1 MKITITRD
9 EHEFDVTA
17 AWRIIRQMLENPTSV
32 IGLSTGETTKGMHRL
47 VSEIHERY
55 PFDVSRVTLFN
66 VDEIVNIPRSYEGS
80 CYTMI
85 QTMLAGPLG
94 IAADHFIMPPTES
107 DDFEKECL
115 RFEEKIAACGGADL
129 QILGIG
135 TNGHVGINQP
145 GTPFGRKTWV
155 SPLHPELE
163 ARVRKE
169 AHIRPEVELGGLT
182 RGISEIMSSRKLIL
196 VAKGEHKAE
205 IIEKA
210 IHGPITTDL
219 PASVIQ
225 LHPNCEVLVDAAAGA
240 RLR

>member
-1 MKITITRD
+1 MKITITRN
-9 EHEFDVTA
+9 ETEFDTTA
-17 AWRIIRQMLENPTSV
+17 AWRIIRQMLENPASV
-32 IGLSTGETTKGMHRL
+32 IGLSTGETTKGMHRI
-47 VSEIHERY
+47 VSEIHDRY
-55 PFDVSRVTLFN
+55 PFDVSRITLFN

-80 CYTMI
+80 CYMMI

-94 IAADHFIMPPTES
+94 IAADRFIMPPTES
-107 DDFEKECL
+107 GDFEKECL
-115 RFEEKIAACGGADL
+115 RFEERIAACGGADL

-145 GTPFGRKTWV
+145 GTPFERRTWV
-155 SPLHPELE
+155 SPLHPELD
-163 ARVRKE
+163 ARIRKE
-169 AHIRPEVELGGLT
+169 AHIAPEVELGGLT

-210 IHGPITTDL
+210 VHGPITTDI

-240 RLR
+240 RL